1 MENKSAS
8 DIAWKLFQKTGE
20 FGYYLLYR
28 NLRDTEE
35 K

>member
-8 DIAWKLFQKTGE
+8 DIAWQLFKETGE
-20 FGYYLLYR
+20 FGYYMLYK
-28 NLRDTEE
+28 NLRDTKE

>member
-1 MENKSAS
+1 MNDSAA
-8 DIAWKLFQKTGE
+8 DIAWKLFQLTGE
-20 FGYYLLYR
+20 FGYYMLYK